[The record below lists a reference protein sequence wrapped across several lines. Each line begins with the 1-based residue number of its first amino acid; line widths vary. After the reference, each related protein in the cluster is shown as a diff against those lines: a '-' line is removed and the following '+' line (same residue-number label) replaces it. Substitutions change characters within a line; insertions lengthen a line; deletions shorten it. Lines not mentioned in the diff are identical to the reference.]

1 MNKDH
6 RDQPYL
12 TTIDSL
18 EAESSLQVSV
28 ESEASMATRQKTVR
42 TLIKMRIIRIP
53 TIIPT
58 RTLTAIQ
65 MAAATTKIPT
75 IQMSTSDYGTVIN
88 LVTKVKTVER
98 KNDLERRN
106 NQNANGMMVNQEEK
120 RSEEANISCNEDFCT
135 MTVTQQMCKSDST
148 E

>member
-65 MAAATTKIPT
+65 MAAATTKILT
-75 IQMSTSDYGTVIN
+75 IAGTVIN
-88 LVTKVKTVER
+88 GHKSKDCKR
-98 KNDLERRN
+98 K
-106 NQNANGMMVNQEEK
+106 
-120 RSEEANISCNEDFCT
+120 
-135 MTVTQQMCKSDST
+135 
-148 E
+148 